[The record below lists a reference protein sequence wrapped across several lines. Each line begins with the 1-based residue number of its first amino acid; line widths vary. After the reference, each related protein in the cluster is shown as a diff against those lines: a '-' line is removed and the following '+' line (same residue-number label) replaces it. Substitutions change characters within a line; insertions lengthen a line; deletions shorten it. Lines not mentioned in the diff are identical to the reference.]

1 MSIKITG
8 SSGAKSASGPKRT
21 KGVGAAGGSSFA
33 DQLKAASGASNVD
46 GAQGAGALES
56 SAVDGVEGV
65 DAILAMQ
72 EAGDGG
78 QERARK
84 QAKAYGD
91 ELLDRLA
98 ELQNG
103 LLIGAIPKEQ
113 LVEIAHK
120 IRSERKRVDDKR
132 LNDILDEIEL
142 RAEVEIAKYTR

>member
-1 MSIKITG
+1 MSIKVTG
-8 SSGAKSASGPKRT
+8 TSGTKASSKPSGK

-33 DQLKAASGASNVD
+33 EQLKAASGIS
-46 GAQGAGALES
+46 GAEGPSES
-56 SAVDGVEGV
+56 SVVDKAQVDGV

-78 QERARK
+78 EERARK
-84 QAKAYGD
+84 QANAYAND
-91 ELLDRLA
+91 ILDRLK
-98 ELQNG
+98 ELQDG
-103 LLIGAIPKEQ
+103 LLFGAIPKSR

-120 IRSERKRVDDKR
+120 IRSGRKKVSDKR